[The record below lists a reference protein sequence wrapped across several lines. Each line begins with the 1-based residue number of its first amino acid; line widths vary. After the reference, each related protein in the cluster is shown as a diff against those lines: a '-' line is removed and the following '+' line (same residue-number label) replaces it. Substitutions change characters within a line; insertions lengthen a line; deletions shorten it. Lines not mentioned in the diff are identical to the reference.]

1 MTDVHVV
8 MKDHHP
14 RTNKGCSR
22 HNLGTSVRAHHSRHR
37 GGIRRTD
44 SRPTYVL
51 RGLLVRI
58 LGECEALGEA
68 AGPILELADDEDEAE
83 RERHPRRHVERS
95 R

>member
-1 MTDVHVV
+1 M
-8 MKDHHP
+8 
-14 RTNKGCSR
+14 N
-22 HNLGTSVRAHHSRHR
+22 
-37 GGIRRTD
+37 

-51 RGLLVRI
+51 RGLLVRV

-68 AGPILELADDEDEAE
+68 AGSILELADDEDEAE